1 MVVPGGS
8 TTVFGAGGGGLL
20 LLKLR
25 QPPIASGIRRT
36 SRRMRH
42 SLQPAAGALNTRRT
56 PAATFPSL
64 REWPSWTGRAALP
77 TVTNSYGGG

>member
-25 QPPIASGIRRT
+25 QPDTASGISKT
-36 SRRMRH
+36 SKRIRYSPR
-42 SLQPAAGALNTRRT
+42 
-56 PAATFPSL
+56 
-64 REWPSWTGRAALP
+64 
-77 TVTNSYGGG
+77 